1 MKDSSKVI
9 AHIVKFLDILS
20 DSTFFLFFLFEC
32 GEAVGSYYLRQW
44 CTL

>member
-20 DSTFFLFFLFEC
+20 DSTFFLFEC